1 MKHLLIVLA
10 LCAFTDLS
18 AQSFEWNSKSPS
30 SAHPNEVQPAQTN
43 LATYEKAY
51 NERQSGMAGIYNPNL
66 NGSSTVYGE
75 TYKSTELTA
84 SHTILPLGTL
94 IRLVNLDNNRNV
106 TVRVN
111 DRGQE
116 CPDCLVMLSQAAADQ
131 LGINYRGRVSV
142 ERVGF
147 SNWNPAPPL
156 ATSPAPVAYGN
167 PAPVTTYRN
176 TPATGGQPGVVR
188 PVTIEGEAYG
198 WQSKGNDHRPASYGT
213 PQPAAYGQTSQAPQT
228 YSRPATYGTPAPSS
242 DNYAVMSAPQ
252 TNSGSVMSREVYP
265 TATATQPAI
274 TYSRRPTTVTP
285 QPAAINS
292 TPSVQTTVQP
302 QVYQS
307 TPRAYGSTP
316 QPTAVSQAAPP
327 PSTVVRYQENRTVQA
342 PPTYNTPA
350 PVAYGNTTTARG
362 VSQPTTTTTAPAISP
377 SGYAVQ
383 LGAYNNELYAKNR
396 VNQLKQA
403 GISNVFYLSARKNDG
418 QIINRVYA
426 GTFGSMADAQVA
438 ANNIRTGHQIAGIVT
453 SL

>member
-30 SAHPNEVQPAQTN
+30 SPHPNEVQPAQSS

-51 NERQSGMAGIYNPNL
+51 NERQNGMAGIYNPNL

-94 IRLVNLDNNRNV
+94 VRLVNLDNNRNV

-156 ATSPAPVAYGN
+156 ATTPAPMAYGN
-167 PAPVTTYRN
+167 PAPVTYRN
-176 TPATGGQPGVVR
+176 TPAAGGQPGVVR

-198 WQSKGNDHRPASYGT
+198 WQAKGNDHRPASYGT
-213 PQPAAYGQTSQAPQT
+213 PQPTAYGQATSAPQT
-228 YSRPATYGTPAPSS
+228 YSRPATYGNPAPSS

-252 TNSGSVMSREVYP
+252 SNSGSVMSREVYP
-265 TATATQPAI
+265 AATQPNI

-285 QPAAINS
+285 QPAAVS
-292 TPSVQTTVQP
+292 TTPSPQATVQP

-307 TPRAYGSTP
+307 APRAYGTTP
-316 QPTAVSQAAPP
+316 QPTTISQAAPP

-342 PPTYNTPA
+342 PPTYQTPA
-350 PVAYGNTTTARG
+350 PSVYGSTTTARG
-362 VSQPTTTTTAPAISP
+362 VSQPATTALATAP
-377 SGYAVQ
+377 SGYAIQ

-403 GISNVFYLSARKNDG
+403 GLSNVFYLSARKNDG

-426 GTFGSMADAQVA
+426 GTFGSMADAQLA